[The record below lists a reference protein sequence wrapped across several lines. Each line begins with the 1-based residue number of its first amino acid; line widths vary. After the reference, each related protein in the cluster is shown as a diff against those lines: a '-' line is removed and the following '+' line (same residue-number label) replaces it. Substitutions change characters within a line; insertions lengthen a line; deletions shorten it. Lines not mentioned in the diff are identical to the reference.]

1 MGDDRQVRQGGRER
15 VAAAQQQQLVGADLA
30 CSSRPGPVDQA
41 IRPDG
46 VSVSLAR
53 ETIEARRLQ
62 ELRIGCR
69 LTRSQGGR
77 LPGQP
82 AGGPGWAPARYCYTH
97 THSLSLSLPCLFLS
111 RYETLTAEIP
121 RQFLL
126 LRQHARREL
135 PPVVSLL
142 KTVSK

>member
-1 MGDDRQVRQGGRER
+1 MNAVDMGDDRQVRRGGRER

-41 IRPDG
+41 IRRDG
-46 VSVSLAR
+46 VSVSSAK

-82 AGGPGWAPARYCYTH
+82 AEGPGWAPARFCYTLH
-97 THSLSLSLPCLFLS
+97 THTLSPVCFSLAMRP
-111 RYETLTAEIP
+111 
-121 RQFLL
+121 
-126 LRQHARREL
+126 
-135 PPVVSLL
+135 
-142 KTVSK
+142 